1 MRLNQIGLGLDRG
14 SKMRHRGIGF
24 ALLGQDPTQRRLRVR
39 IIRGKLARLFEFGAR
54 PGNVS
59 FLEGLLATLKSQSLR
74 GFRGR
79 RRRLRERT
87 DIHHERCRAKE
98 NSEPRKLLEHD
109 EWKLFSL
116 FRIITNAR
124 VRPCVCYDITG
135 TARLRGPCAAVS
147 LKPCQ
152 FPDELS
158 CNPPALPGSLQR
170 GLASPR
176 SLPNQIRRP
185 YIANWHP
192 IRFVPSITCFPPTI
206 G

>member
-24 ALLGQDPTQRRLRVR
+24 ALLGQDPTERRLRVR
-39 IIRGKLARLFEFGAR
+39 IFWGKLDRLFEFGSGPR
-54 PGNVS
+54 NIS
-59 FLEGLLATLKSQSLR
+59 FPDSLLATLKSQLLR
-74 GFRGR
+74 GFRR
-79 RRRLRERT
+79 RSRRLRQRANV
-87 DIHHERCRAKE
+87 HHERCRSE
-98 NSEPRKLLEHD
+98 DNSEPKKLLEHD

-124 VRPCVCYDITG
+124 VRLCVCYDITG
-135 TARLRGPCAAVS
+135 TARLRGPCAAGS

-158 CNPPALPGSLQR
+158 CNSPAPPRSLQR

-176 SLPNQIRRP
+176 SLPNQILRP
-185 YIANWHP
+185 YIANWRP
-192 IRFVPSITCFPPTI
+192 IRSVPSTTCFPPTI